1 MPTTAR
7 PPFHPRPFRIAR
19 WAKDPHPQN
28 QLARFLPSGRGPA
41 MVRERGE
48 LPDGDFLDLDLGPD
62 PGPSAPLAL
71 LLHGLE
77 GGSARRYVISVCG
90 ELLARGIRPVAMNFR
105 GCSGEVN
112 RLPRLYHSGE
122 TSDAGWVL
130 ARLRRSFPGRRLGAL
145 GFSLG
150 GNVLLKLLGE
160 REDGGAGLLDA
171 AVAFSAPMELG
182 AGCDLLDRSAM
193 GRAYTRFFL
202 RSLKRKV
209 RAKAPLLQGVV
220 DLEAV
225 LASRTLREFDDA
237 ATARIHG
244 FRDASEYYRLCSGA
258 AFVAGIRVPTLV
270 LHALDDPFLPP
281 AAFPTAALE
290 ANPAITAV
298 VHPLG
303 GHVGFLEGPPW
314 APRHWGDEEGA
325 RFLAETLG
333 ATS

>member
-1 MPTTAR
+1 MPTSFR
-7 PPFHPRPFRIAR
+7 PPFHPRAFRIAR
-19 WAKDPHPQN
+19 WAMGTHAQTL
-28 QLARFLPSGRGPA
+28 LARFLRSSRGPVL
-41 MVRERGE
+41 VRERWE
-48 LPDGDFLDLDLGPD
+48 LPDGDFLDLDFGPD
-62 PGPSAPLAL
+62 PGPVAPLVL

-77 GGSARRYVISVCG
+77 GGSNRRYVLSVCR

-122 TSDAGWVL
+122 TSDPAWVL
-130 ARLRRSFPGRRLGAL
+130 ERLRREFPGRPLGAV

-171 AVAFSAPMELG
+171 AVAFSAPMDLA
-182 AGCDLLDRSAM
+182 AGCDLSDRTVM
-193 GRAYTRFFL
+193 GRTYTRFFL

-209 RAKAPLLQGVV
+209 RAKAHLLEGLV
-220 DLEAV
+220 DLDAV

-237 ATARIHG
+237 ATARLHG
-244 FRDASEYYRLCSGA
+244 FRDASEYYRACSSA
-258 AFVAGIRVPTLV
+258 AFLAGIRVPTLV

-281 AAFPTAALE
+281 EAFPGTALE
-290 ANPAITAV
+290 ANPAVTAV
-298 VHPLG
+298 VHARG

-314 APRHWGDEEGA
+314 ALRYWGDEEGA
-325 RFLAETLG
+325 RFLAEALG
-333 ATS
+333 AA